1 MKNNLVKIIF
11 CSTFFLVTGFFWREK
26 GITIIDARG
35 NKNFFT
41 KESVTCY
48 GIGKNDIILA
58 CTGSAVRTD
67 VAGYKYAIEFDE
79 KWCAGMFTT
88 QAAQTS
94 TICKAAEKLEKIHP
108 SWYSGSK
115 KIEMNLGGE

>member
-48 GIGKNDIILA
+48 ATFSDTTLG

-67 VAGYKYAIEFDE
+67 VAGYKYAIEFEE
-79 KWCAGMFTT
+79 KWCAGMWTS
-88 QAAQTS
+88 QAAQNS

-108 SWYSGSK
+108 SWYLGGK
-115 KIEMNLGGE
+115 KIELNLGAEE

>member
-1 MKNNLVKIIF
+1 MKNNFLKIIF

-48 GIGKNDIILA
+48 PIGKGITLA

-67 VAGYKYAIEFDE
+67 VAGYKYATEFGE
-79 KWCAGMFTT
+79 TWCAGMFSYET
-88 QAAQTS
+88 QNS
-94 TICKAAEKLEKIHP
+94 TICKAADKLEKIHP